1 MCSVWYAVQYCVLGA
16 TNIIAWFVC
25 RFSLGPLSTRSLQTW
40 RAPPAHN
47 TVGVLVRLS
56 MCAHVLCVLLALC
69 SVLARR
75 HVTRPLNTPLWSAC
89 ILFAMAL
96 SSGPC
101 LHDDIAVH
109 VHRLH
114 VYSGVIKSYTSVFC
128 ASYSRTFRIP
138 AYIKP
143 TRVSMH
149 VYPNK
154 RMQVCM

>member
-1 MCSVWYAVQYCVLGA
+1 MQCNIACSEQLTSLLGLSAGFRWVHCQQDRCRHGALLRRIIRSVCLFDCPCVRMS
-16 TNIIAWFVC
+16 F
-25 RFSLGPLSTRSLQTW
+25 
-40 RAPPAHN
+40 
-47 TVGVLVRLS
+47 
-56 MCAHVLCVLLALC
+56 
-69 SVLARR
+69 VLARQ